1 MKNWKSGRKSDPR
14 REDDWQEENL
24 KWTSG
29 HDVWIKKNRSIVSI
43 FRILRRQD
51 RNSGFRERN
60 REERG
65 INKVKNIW
73 AWGRMTD
80 QGDRGSFGE
89 VK

>member
-1 MKNWKSGRKSDPR
+1 MSEYLEFW
-14 REDDWQEENL
+14 ED
-24 KWTSG
+24 K
-29 HDVWIKKNRSIVSI
+29 
-43 FRILRRQD
+43 